1 MIYIS
6 TGGFKSQSASD
17 TVKLLAENGF
27 LSIELSGGVYENN
40 QLKKLKDLQTEYGIS
55 FRVHNYFP
63 PPLKSFV
70 FNLASL
76 NKDIARISIQH
87 VKNAID
93 YSTELGSDVYS
104 FHAGF
109 LLDPGV
115 SELGETISSRQLY
128 DRTEAMKVFI
138 ERVNNLSKY
147 ALSKNVSL
155 LIENNVVSS
164 SNYKQFSGD
173 PLLMT
178 SKSECVYVMENTP
191 DNVNLLVD
199 VAHLKVS
206 SQSLGLDATLL
217 LTKCKK
223 WIKAYH
229 LSDNNGM
236 EDENKAFDSDSWFW
250 PHITKGLNYYSLEV
264 YTSSLNV
271 LHKQSELAETKV
283 LKS

>member
-27 LSIELSGGVYENN
+27 LSIELSGGVYETN
-40 QLKKLKDLQTEYGIS
+40 QLRKLKDLQTEYGLS

-63 PPLKSFV
+63 PPLKPFV

-76 NKDIARISIQH
+76 NTNIATLSIQH

-128 DRTEAMKVFI
+128 DRTVAMKVFI
-138 ERVNNLSKY
+138 ERVNSLSKY
-147 ALSKNVSL
+147 AHSKKVSL

-178 SKSECVYVMENTP
+178 GKSECVYIMENTP
-191 DNVNLLVD
+191 SNVNLLVD

-206 SQSLGLDATLL
+206 SQSLGVDAISF
-217 LTKCKK
+217 LTECEK
-223 WIKAYH
+223 WVKAYH

-236 EDENKAFDSDSWFW
+236 EDENKTFDVNSWFW
-250 PHITKGLNYYSLEV
+250 PHIVNGLNYYSLEV

-271 LHKQSELAETKV
+271 LRKQCELAKAKV